1 MKNSILRTV
10 KKYNLSY
17 RVRVT
22 SSGTEFVE
30 IIAENIPEFEM
41 VASVFRR
48 MRGVYV
54 DSHFYTLCI
63 RVYDLEEWKA
73 LKRLSDAKIEL
84 VNVFYMSLRAGKSQ
98 DDAKREQFS
107 FCAGRPEYLRAYN
120 AIYN

>member
-1 MKNSILRTV
+1 MKSNILRTI

-22 SSGTEFVE
+22 PCGTEFVE

-54 DSHFYTLCI
+54 DSHFYTLCV

-73 LKRLSDAKIEL
+73 LKRLSDAKSEL
-84 VNVFYMSLRAGKSQ
+84 VDIFYTSLRAGKSP
-98 DDAKREQFS
+98 DDAKRDQFS
-107 FCAGRPEYLRAYN
+107 FCADRPEYISAYN

>member
-1 MKNSILRTV
+1 MKNSILRTA

-17 RVRVT
+17 RVRAV
-22 SSGTEFVE
+22 SCGTEFVE
-30 IIAENIPEFEM
+30 IIAGNIAEFEM
-41 VASVFRR
+41 VVSAFRR

-73 LKRLSDAKIEL
+73 LKRLSDAKAEL
-84 VNVFYMSLRAGKSQ
+84 VDVFYMSLRAGKSP
-98 DDAKREQFS
+98 DDAKRDQFS
-107 FCAGRPEYLRAYN
+107 FCAGRPEYISAYN